1 MKYLIYQDRSEI
13 SNVTYFVLFSVR
25 KRKVIL
31 KLNSKQGGEM
41 LEKSWKKLKSTKVK
55 SVGAIFMAILLI
67 GAMAYST
74 TPAAAEQKVIKLK
87 YSTSFFPPEP
97 PVRYANHTLDLVEK
111 KTNGRV
117 KIERFMAGV
126 LGGTLEELGLASSGA
141 VDLISLHVDQYAQQL
156 PLHQIINTELIGSF
170 AQGLASVTAIVHE
183 LEDTKPLFEAEQ
195 KKNNIKILYFYC
207 MGPTGITAR
216 FPAKSMADVKGKKVN
231 VIAAYQRDVFKELGW
246 IPVNV
251 QIPELTEALSRGV
264 IDAIFMATAANV
276 PLKWH
281 EIGKVHLQLVDN
293 TVFSA
298 PLAFNLD
305 SWNRLPADVQTAFME
320 AAWETAQWTV
330 EGTKM
335 YVEHTYEAFEE
346 KGAEVIK
353 ISKKE
358 SGAFFEVLF
367 KHSMNNWLKICK
379 TAGVEKDAKVIKKY
393 WDKMKWGKWKK

>member
-1 MKYLIYQDRSEI
+1 
-13 SNVTYFVLFSVR
+13 
-25 KRKVIL
+25 
-31 KLNSKQGGEM
+31 M
-41 LEKSWKKLKSTKVK
+41 LEKSWEKLKSTKGK
-55 SVGAIFMAILLI
+55 SVGTVFMAILLI
-67 GAMAYST
+67 GAMAFT
-74 TPAAAEQKVIKLK
+74 TTASAAEQKVIKLK
-87 YSTSFFPPEP
+87 YSTSFFPPELP
-97 PVRYANHTLDLVEK
+97 ARYANHTLDLVEK
-111 KTNGRV
+111 KTNGKV

-126 LGGTLEELGLASSGA
+126 LGGPLEEFGLVSSGA
-141 VDLISLHVDQYAQQL
+141 TDLISLHIDQYAQQL
-156 PLHQIINTELIGSF
+156 PFHQITNTELIGSF
-170 AQGLASVTAIVHE
+170 EQGLASVTAIVHE

-195 KKNNIKILYFYC
+195 KKNNIKILHFYC
-207 MGPTGITAR
+207 LGPTGITAR
-216 FPAKSMADVKGKKVN
+216 FPAKSLADLKGKKVN
-231 VIAAYQRDVFKELGW
+231 VIAAFQRDVFKELGW

-251 QIPELTEALSRGV
+251 QIPELSESLLRGV

-305 SWNRLPADVQTAFME
+305 SWNRLPADVQQAFME
-320 AAWETAQWTV
+320 ASWETAQWTV

-335 YVEHTYEAFEE
+335 HIGHTYEAFEAQ
-346 KGAEVIK
+346 GAEVIK

-358 SGAFFEVLF
+358 SDAFFKVLF
-367 KHSMNNWLKICK
+367 KHSMDNWLKICK